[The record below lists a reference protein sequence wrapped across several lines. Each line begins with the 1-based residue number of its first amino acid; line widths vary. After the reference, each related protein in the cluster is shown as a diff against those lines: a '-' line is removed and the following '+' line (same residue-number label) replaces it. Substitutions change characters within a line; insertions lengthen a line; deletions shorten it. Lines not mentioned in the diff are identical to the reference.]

1 MSQATSPGAFF
12 VLERHFVKDRY
23 DIFMDMNKKRQV
35 WRFFAGCFIAILLTL
50 GTAVYV
56 GIIEVCAG
64 KISAGNIWGL
74 VQGAVYNP
82 RYIAMFGMILLIVV
96 SGKWKTAL
104 LLIYQHRFLFAGLI
118 FVICILL
125 EINGSS
131 IGMWSLIFGEADPG
145 ILAGA
150 SRSLRTDEWAVSTP
164 MALSQ
169 YYDAAGPFSYF
180 SHVVR
185 GTATDVFL
193 EYGQPVRDIAVLFR
207 PFHWG
212 YLFLSPGK
220 ALSFFW
226 CGRFIGL
233 FLVSF
238 EFGMLLTENRKRLA
252 GAYAMLMAFAPVVQW
267 WFAVNGLLEMLIYIQ
282 LSILMLVKYM
292 RTESY
297 RIRSIC
303 IITIVICAGGY
314 VFTMYPAWMVPL
326 AYVLLGLGIWAFMEN
341 IRDCRMRKADWL
353 MILAGILVLGLLSG
367 YILLKSG
374 DTIEAMMNT
383 AYPGKRFKTG
393 GTIRQEICNYVSNI
407 WYAMNA
413 EYIGTNVC
421 ESSQFTAFFPMCYI
435 LPVYVIWR
443 EKNKDRLLRI
453 MLPIS
458 IFLGIWVVIGF
469 PKIFAKYTLM
479 SYTTDLRTLQIIG
492 VVNLILIFRSMA
504 VMHKAV
510 KRRISLPLAALSGV
524 GVVYAGI
531 ILNDEFFG
539 VPEFV
544 VTLIVFTAA
553 FYLALRIP
561 KERAQNVFV
570 AECCLLAL
578 VSGLLVNPIR
588 QGVDNIYDLEIV
600 QKIQRIQSED
610 PEALWIS
617 EGLGFPFTE
626 ISIVTGAPTL
636 NSTNVY
642 PAMETW
648 RKLDPEGKYEKIY
661 NRYAHIKILIK
672 DEGQAEFQMN
682 KKSPDNFWMSITI
695 ADLEKLGV
703 KYIFTNTMFD
713 SQKEKEYNLELLDE
727 WKGFRIY
734 KMG

>member
-1 MSQATSPGAFF
+1 M
-12 VLERHFVKDRY
+12 E
-23 DIFMDMNKKRQV
+23 MNKKRLV
-35 WRFFAGCFIAILLTL
+35 WRFFAGCIIAILLTL

-82 RYIAMFGMILLIVV
+82 RYIAMFGIILLIIV
-96 SGKWKTAL
+96 SGKWRIAL
-104 LLIYQHRFLFAGLI
+104 QLICQHRFLFAGLL

-131 IGMWSLIFGEADPG
+131 IGMWNLIFGEADPG

-185 GTATDVFL
+185 GTTTDVFL

-267 WFAVNGLLEMLIYIQ
+267 WFAVNGLVEMLIYIQ

-297 RIRSIC
+297 WIRGIC
-303 IITIVICAGGY
+303 ILVIVICAGGY
-314 VFTMYPAWMVPL
+314 VFTMYPAWMIPL

-393 GTIRQEICNYVSNI
+393 GTIRQETCNYVSNI
-407 WYAMNA
+407 WYAMNG

-435 LPVYVIWR
+435 LPVYVMWR

-453 MLPIS
+453 MLPVS
-458 IFLGIWVVIGF
+458 IFLEIWVVIGF
-469 PKIFAKYTLM
+469 PKMLAKYTLM

-492 VVNLILIFRSMA
+492 VANLILIFRSMA
-504 VMHKAV
+504 LMQKEL
-510 KRRISLPLAALSGV
+510 KRHISLPLAALFGA
-524 GVVYAGI
+524 GVVYVGM
-531 ILNDEFFG
+531 ILNEEFFG
-539 VPEFV
+539 IPEFV
-544 VTLIVFTAA
+544 VTLIIFIAA
-553 FYLALRIP
+553 FYLMLRIP

-578 VSGLLVNPIR
+578 VSGLLVNPVR

-600 QKIQRIQSED
+600 QKIQRIQSEA

-672 DEGQAEFQMN
+672 DDGPAEFMMN
-682 KKSPDNFWMSITI
+682 KKSPDNFWMSMTI
-695 ADLEKLGV
+695 EDLEKLGV

-734 KMG
+734 EIE